1 MGDFDDV
8 LAMEPGDEWDDHDSA
23 VGAGP
28 PARREPPVA
37 ELHAPAATIEL
48 RGEVPG
54 ELMDA
59 LGPLRALPAPVSPHR
74 AVATL
79 EVAPTERDQRW
90 GLIDHDGGEVGLT
103 GTAAELAAVLG
114 DRLVDMARTADA
126 RHLVLPFA
134 GVQLGDGRG
143 VVVLDDDFNTFQHV
157 VETLVRII
165 PAMLPDKAWEL
176 AHRIDG
182 EGSAVVWCGP
192 QEQAE
197 LYHQQLGAAGL
208 TMAPLERA

>member
-1 MGDFDDV
+1 MVLSSASPVQERQRLRQLYPDFK
-8 LAMEPGDEWDDHDSA
+8 
-23 VGAGP
+23 
-28 PARREPPVA
+28 
-37 ELHAPAATIEL
+37 
-48 RGEVPG
+48 
-54 ELMDA
+54 
-59 LGPLRALPAPVSPHR
+59 
-74 AVATL
+74 
-79 EVAPTERDQRW
+79 
-90 GLIDHDGGEVGLT
+90 
-103 GTAAELAAVLG
+103 
-114 DRLVDMARTADA
+114 
-126 RHLVLPFA
+126 
-134 GVQLGDGRG
+134 

-165 PAMLPDKAWEL
+165 PAMLPDKAWDL